1 MNYEE
6 NLKELA
12 KDMTDKEIYE
22 MSKNIVESLVFK
34 KPIIKQ
40 MRMGSRRYSKSS
52 ICIFLR

>member
-12 KDMTDKEIYE
+12 RDMTDEEIYE
-22 MSKNIVESLVFK
+22 MSKNIVESLVVK

-40 MRMGSRRYSKSS
+40 MRMGSR
-52 ICIFLR
+52 